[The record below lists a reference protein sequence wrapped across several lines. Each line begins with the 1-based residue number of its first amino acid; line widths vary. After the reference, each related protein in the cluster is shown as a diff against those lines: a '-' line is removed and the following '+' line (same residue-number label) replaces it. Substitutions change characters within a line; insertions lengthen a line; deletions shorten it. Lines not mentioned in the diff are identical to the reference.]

1 MYLGTPTKSKN
12 RNGERS
18 RRATAESFFVTNMYF
33 YGRELCFVLAIIIT
47 TYAALQNAPPK
58 ISKSPPA
65 VPFFPRTSLVADFFQ
80 GNLMSAF
87 QRIAECDVSFIM
99 YYAPWDAESQ
109 VLRDQFKAITQ
120 FYYRQVYFAA
130 INCWQPRSECRQ
142 YFTKLVHFP
151 VFIAYTQHGKGI
163 QYRGPKHAANMARFL
178 TNVIRPLVRIE
189 QPNDLQDLLAHHDA
203 VVVGYFNFLGC
214 LGAPGYHTFYMTA
227 LKYLE
232 HDSQREVAFA
242 VVTNANAAAVLGV
255 EILPAVSLHLWNE
268 TKEYPRD
275 AEFSS
280 EMLMKWI
287 LDNIHQVSVWLSPPG
302 VKSLTLSPFVEDGPV
317 LILFTPR
324 NPLQP
329 HNYYYDLLREF
340 GLEYHNCNN
349 NTQVNMLIEILSEHQ
364 QESKQNLKRSVVECD
379 YWLKVKHHTTSCNS
393 EKPIC
398 VVVKSQWL
406 NHSLPL
412 HISHHSEAVDYC
424 TKTCSN
430 EPHTHSSVFES
441 FAYNTCAHSD
451 SGTGC
456 NENYTPNS
464 AHVSRPGSDIHSAT
478 ELYGFWMWEQCR
490 LQHWARKLHQPVFP
504 PKSPLPISGDSHI
517 GLACRTNLSLSLI
530 AMDSLQYRHF
540 AEGLGVGSSV
550 ETAVVIFNAAVESA
564 YVLEGKPS
572 KGMIV
577 DFVLNYTQGSLK
589 RSLRS
594 SPEFHCDHDN
604 SGHGQKICIPELTSL
619 TFHHFVMN
627 PQEDVVLMY
636 HSPFCAFCHSVAY
649 VFLTVA
655 RYFRSV
661 PRLKFARIDGEN
673 NDLPWQFTVHH
684 YPSVLFFPAHRKSE
698 SRVFPRNLP
707 VTVPNMV
714 AFVLS
719 NTEYGPRRL
728 VAVAGLCAG
737 WGRGRDPAGA
747 RDCVART
754 RRENLAALAATLAE
768 IRATLRRGGGVSE
781 TRGGR
786 RLLRRLQ
793 HLRHLHL
800 QLGAADYVT
809 DEHILIAESTAFQD
823 KL

>member
-87 QRIAECDVSFIM
+87 QRIAECDVSFVM

-109 VLRDQFKAITQ
+109 VLRDQFKTITQ

-151 VFIAYTQHGKGI
+151 VFIAYTQHAKGI

-364 QESKQNLKRSVVECD
+364 QESRQNLKRSVVECD

-430 EPHTHSSVFES
+430 EPLTHSSVFES
-441 FAYNTCAHSD
+441 FAYNTCAHGE

-490 LQHWARKLHQPVFP
+490 LQRWARKLHQPVFP
-504 PKSPLPISGDSHI
+504 PTSPLPISGDSHI

-619 TFHHFVMN
+619 TFHHFVMD

-737 WGRGRDPAGA
+737 WGRRRDPAGA

-754 RRENLAALAATLAE
+754 RRENLAALSATLAE
-768 IRATLRRGGGVSE
+768 IRATLRQGGGVSE
-781 TRGGR
+781 TRAGR

-809 DEHILIAESTAFQD
+809 DEHISIAESTAFQD

>member
-151 VFIAYTQHGKGI
+151 VFIAYTQHAKGI

-189 QPNDLQDLLAHHDA
+189 QPNDLQDLLARHDA

-317 LILFTPR
+317 LILFAPR

-364 QESKQNLKRSVVECD
+364 Q
-379 YWLKVKHHTTSCNS
+379 
-393 EKPIC
+393 
-398 VVVKSQWL
+398 
-406 NHSLPL
+406 
-412 HISHHSEAVDYC
+412 
-424 TKTCSN
+424 
-430 EPHTHSSVFES
+430 
-441 FAYNTCAHSD
+441 
-451 SGTGC
+451 
-456 NENYTPNS
+456 
-464 AHVSRPGSDIHSAT
+464 GSDIHSAT

-490 LQHWARKLHQPVFP
+490 LQRWARKLHQPVFP

-619 TFHHFVMN
+619 TFHHFVMD

-698 SRVFPRNLP
+698 SRVFPHNLP

-781 TRGGR
+781 TRAGR

-809 DEHILIAESTAFQD
+809 DEHISIAESTAFQD